1 MKKREI
7 IEQVN
12 NANAWEKDGLLL
24 DLLEGDGRLE
34 KHNRINTYWL
44 NIQDGVRF
52 CYYSGQQVVVV
63 YRNEETQDIIDFKV
77 LCQDSKLNHNTN
89 KR

>member
-34 KHNRINTYWL
+34 KT
-44 NIQDGVRF
+44 
-52 CYYSGQQVVVV
+52 QQ
-63 YRNEETQDIIDFKV
+63 N
-77 LCQDSKLNHNTN
+77 
-89 KR
+89 

>member
-44 NIQDGVRF
+44 NVEDCIHF
-52 CYYSGQQVVVV
+52 CYYSGKQVVIV
-63 YRNEETQDIIDFKV
+63 YRNEDTQKIIDFKV
-77 LCQDSKLNHNTN
+77 LCQNSEDNAKAN